1 MPGHTGLEVA
11 ASRGAA
17 RWWEDTAM
25 RMKHQW
31 WSGLA
36 AAVLSGLVGVTA
48 VAVVGDETPRPMR
61 EGPGRVSHDERSAAA
76 MRPHSVLLGV
86 LVLGW
91 LVACGLAAEVPSR
104 PQAQQI
110 IASVAPR
117 VERALQAR
125 GLRYGAPIFVRLFKA
140 SRELEVWVQKRTTF
154 HLFRIYPICAVSGD
168 LGPKQE
174 EGDLQAPEGFYVVP
188 PERINPGSHYYL
200 AFDLG
205 YPNTYD
211 QAYGRTGSA
220 LMIHGNCVSAG
231 CYAMTDAD
239 MADLYAL
246 ADAALRQGQP
256 FFEVHAFPFRM
267 TSKRL
272 RRFRHAIWYP
282 FWVNLKE
289 GYDHFARLRR
299 PPQVV
304 VRGQRY
310 LVTAPPRGHAA
321 LAGSSRPSRRHAGH
335 EDDPKEPYPRTP
347 EHQ

>member
-1 MPGHTGLEVA
+1 
-11 ASRGAA
+11 
-17 RWWEDTAM
+17 
-25 RMKHQW
+25 
-31 WSGLA
+31 
-36 AAVLSGLVGVTA
+36 
-48 VAVVGDETPRPMR
+48 
-61 EGPGRVSHDERSAAA
+61 
-76 MRPHSVLLGV
+76 MRPHSALLGV

-91 LVACGLAAEVPSR
+91 LVSCGFAAEVPSS

-110 IASVAPR
+110 LASVAPR
-117 VERALQAR
+117 MERALQAR

-168 LGPKQE
+168 LGPKQA

-188 PERINPGSHYYL
+188 PERMNPESHYYL

-239 MADLYAL
+239 MADIYAL

-267 TSKRL
+267 SSQAL
-272 RRFRHAIWYP
+272 RRFRHALWYP

-289 GYDHFARLRR
+289 GYDYFARRRR
-299 PPQVV
+299 PPQVW
-304 VRGQRY
+304 VRDQQY
-310 LVTAPPRGHAA
+310 LVSAAPRGT
-321 LAGSSRPSRRHAGH
+321 LP
-335 EDDPKEPYPRTP
+335 
-347 EHQ
+347 